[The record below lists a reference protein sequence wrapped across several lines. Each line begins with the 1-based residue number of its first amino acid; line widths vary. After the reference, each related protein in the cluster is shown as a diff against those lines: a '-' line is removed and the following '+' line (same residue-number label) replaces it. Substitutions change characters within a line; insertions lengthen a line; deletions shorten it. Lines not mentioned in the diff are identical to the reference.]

1 MKTITWRL
9 PIRDICLSGLVYSV
23 FALGFA
29 GVVQAQNVFHVDPSG
44 DLSGVT
50 DHTNVTTAFS
60 DAVAAGPGSVVELG
74 PGDFYF
80 HKMLQAENCAC
91 EIRGHGKD
99 STFLH
104 TVPDFGLGEGLLEW
118 QPAFLMIYPVADEWD
133 ESMPF
138 EVTVSDM
145 TFLIEHGN
153 TGWGSHDVNNMFH
166 SMDVI
171 DTVGLVY
178 DRADPRYDDHDTI
191 LDSTELRVTY
201 RSLRAIGTS
210 GPEFAP
216 FNQSI
221 LNVFS
226 VFDLGVSVPEV
237 IDDMVVFSFRWG
249 RPVTGEF
256 VFEDLEY
263 ANVAFGCSVYLASD
277 ADIRFGGPGQKGIV
291 ARDGNAM
298 AIELVDVS
306 NSHVEVSNLEAH
318 GMAGVYIEQGFFGI
332 NGDDFG
338 ETYPELLPEL
348 STFDFHHNTIHLAED
363 GFWAGFELWNRLRLY
378 SDGPNTI
385 LANITQNTFH
395 FNDSEGFYRDYTGIF
410 SCGVDDTL
418 VNGNTFVGRSSEAM
432 NPEILSLYGLCG
444 GHGWSIVGN
453 NFNNFATTSAP
464 LILWPGTSNFSVV
477 GGNIK
482 HNVLDFGTDN
492 SLAGV
497 NNKGSVMPPD
507 TLGRGISA
515 DMKRKGR
522 FH

>member
-1 MKTITWRL
+1 MKTIKSGL
-9 PIRDICLSGLVYSV
+9 SIRDIRLSIFAFSIL
-23 FALGFA
+23 ALGFA
-29 GVVQAQNVFHVDPSG
+29 GAVQAQNVFHVDPSD

-60 DAVAAGPGSVVELG
+60 HAVAAGPGSVVELG
-74 PGDFYF
+74 AGNFYF
-80 HKMLQAENCAC
+80 YKMLQAENCAC
-91 EIRGHGKD
+91 EIRGNGKD

-104 TVPDFGLGEGLLEW
+104 TVPNFGLGEGLLEW

-153 TGWGSHDVNNMFH
+153 TGWGSHDVNNLFH

-178 DRADPRYDDHDTI
+178 DRADPRYDDRDTI

-226 VFDLGVSVPEV
+226 VFDLGVSVPDV
-237 IDDMVVFSFRWG
+237 VDDRVVFLFRWG

-263 ANVAFGCSVYLASD
+263 SNFYNGLSIYLATDS
-277 ADIRFGGPGQKGIV
+277 DIRIGGPGRGII
-291 ARDGNAM
+291 ARNGNLSAV
-298 AIELVDVS
+298 ELQDTS
-306 NSHVEVSNLEAH
+306 NSHVEVSNLEAY
-318 GMAGVYIEQGFFGI
+318 GMGGVYVGQGLYGI
-332 NGDDFG
+332 YGDDFG

-363 GFWAGFELWNRLRLY
+363 GFWAGFELWNSRKRF

-395 FNDSEGFYRDYTGIF
+395 FNDSEDFYRDFPGIF
-410 SCGVDDTL
+410 SCGVDDAL
-418 VNGNTFVGRSSEAM
+418 VNGNNFRGRSSEAM
-432 NPEILSLYGLCG
+432 NPEIFSLWGQCGGEGLSLI
-444 GHGWSIVGN
+444 HI
-453 NFNNFATTSAP
+453 
-464 LILWPGTSNFSVV
+464 
-477 GGNIK
+477 
-482 HNVLDFGTDN
+482 
-492 SLAGV
+492 
-497 NNKGSVMPPD
+497 
-507 TLGRGISA
+507 
-515 DMKRKGR
+515 
-522 FH
+522 